1 MKTFTRIIRR
11 YILAVTTLIVLF
23 LALFVY
29 TGYQYASTYP
39 QELYTSGAVADA
51 LTEQNGQLV
60 FDPAHTPAEW
70 MDGYEWA
77 MVLDDDGNIIWSYQL
92 PENLDHRYT
101 SSQVASFTRWFLND
115 YPVFCWIQDYGLF
128 VIALA
133 PGSLWRY
140 NVWMSSALIEGL
152 IRSLP
157 PFFLF
162 LFLIVLGACLFFS
175 WRSAKQLRIVSDGL
189 DALANGQTVTLSTRG
204 FTGELAET
212 LNQTSRQLQTRN
224 EIIARRDTA
233 RTNWIAGVSHDI
245 RTPLALILGWAEQLA
260 RDAALPAPARQ
271 KADDIR
277 AQSEKIRSLIEDL
290 NLTSKL
296 QYGAQPLRCQPV
308 TSGPFLRELAAQFCE
323 SPLAGSAAFEL
334 YQTPE
339 AERSI
344 LNLDKAL
351 LTRAVENLLGNSVRH
366 NPAPVSIRMETML
379 ADGQFRL
386 TVTDNGRGY
395 PPTVLAALQDPETP
409 DPPHILGLHVV
420 EQILQAH
427 GGHAVFGQ
435 NTPNGALSTLTLPL
449 YNKARNPQEPKA
461 K

>member
-29 TGYQYASTYP
+29 TGYRYASTYP
-39 QELYTSGAVADA
+39 QGLYTSGAVADA

-77 MVLDDDGNIIWSYQL
+77 MVLDDDGNVIWSYQL

-162 LFLIVLGACLFFS
+162 LFLTVLGACLFFS
-175 WRSAKQLRIVSDGL
+175 WRSAKQLRTVSDGL

-204 FTGELAET
+204 FTGELAEK
-212 LNQTSRQLQTRN
+212 LNQTSQQLQKRN
-224 EIIARRDTA
+224 ELIARRDTA

-245 RTPLALILGWAEQLA
+245 RTPLSLILGWAEQLGQ
-260 RDAALPAPARQ
+260 DAALPESSRE
-271 KADDIR
+271 KASGICT
-277 AQSEKIRSLIEDL
+277 QSEKIRSLIEDL

-296 QYGAQPLRCQPV
+296 QYGAQPLRCQPL
-308 TSGPFLRELAAQFCE
+308 TAGPLLRELAAQFYE
-323 SPLAGSAAFEL
+323 NPLAESCEL
-334 YQTPE
+334 ELSQTEE
-339 AERSI
+339 AEHTV
-344 LNLDKAL
+344 LNVDKAL
-351 LTRAVENLLGNSVRH
+351 LSRAVENLLNNSVRH
-366 NPAPVSIRMETML
+366 NTQPVTVTL
-379 ADGQFRL
+379 TAQLTNGLFQL
-386 TVTDNGRGY
+386 TVSDNGQGY
-395 PPTVLAALQDPETP
+395 PPAVLAALREPETS
-409 DPPHILGLHVV
+409 DNAPHILGLHVV
-420 EQILQAH
+420 EQIIQAH
-427 GGHAVFGQ
+427 GGHTVFGQ
-435 NTPNGALSTLTLPL
+435 NLPQGAKSDLFLPMQ
-449 YNKARNPQEPKA
+449 KK
-461 K
+461 

>member
-29 TGYQYASTYP
+29 TGYRYASTYP
-39 QELYTSGAVADA
+39 QGLYTSGAVADA

-77 MVLDDDGNIIWSYQL
+77 MVLDDDGNVIWSYQL

-175 WRSAKQLRIVSDGL
+175 WRSAKQLRTVSDGL
-189 DALANGQTVTLSTRG
+189 DALANGQTVTLSSQG
-204 FTGELAET
+204 FTGELAEK
-212 LNQTSRQLQTRN
+212 LNQTSQQLQKRN
-224 EIIARRDTA
+224 ELIARRDTA

-245 RTPLALILGWAEQLA
+245 RTPLSLILGWAEQLGQ
-260 RDAALPAPARQ
+260 DAALPESSRE
-271 KADDIR
+271 KASGICT
-277 AQSEKIRSLIEDL
+277 QSEKIRSLIEDL

-296 QYGAQPLRCQPV
+296 QYGAQPLRCQPL
-308 TSGPFLRELAAQFCE
+308 TAGPLLRELAAQFYE
-323 SPLAGSAAFEL
+323 NPLAESCEL
-334 YQTPE
+334 ELSQTEE
-339 AERSI
+339 AEHTV
-344 LNLDKAL
+344 LNVDKAL
-351 LTRAVENLLGNSVRH
+351 LSRAVENLLNNSVRH
-366 NPAPVSIRMETML
+366 NTQPVTVSLTAQL
-379 ADGQFRL
+379 TNGLFQL
-386 TVTDNGRGY
+386 TVSDNGQSY
-395 PPTVLAALQDPETP
+395 PPAVLAALREPETS
-409 DPPHILGLHVV
+409 DNAPHILGLHVV
-420 EQILQAH
+420 EQIIQAH
-427 GGHAVFGQ
+427 GGHVVFRQ
-435 NTPNGALSTLTLPL
+435 NLPQGAKSDLFLPVQ
-449 YNKARNPQEPKA
+449 KK
-461 K
+461 

>member
-29 TGYQYASTYP
+29 TGYRYASTYP
-39 QELYTSGAVADA
+39 QGLYTSGAVADA

-77 MVLDDDGNIIWSYQL
+77 MVLDDDGNVIWSYQL

-175 WRSAKQLRIVSDGL
+175 WRSAKQLRTVSDGL

-204 FTGELAET
+204 FTGELAEK
-212 LNQTSRQLQTRN
+212 LNQTSQQLQKRN
-224 EIIARRDTA
+224 ELIARRDTA

-245 RTPLALILGWAEQLA
+245 RTPLSLILGWAEQLGQ
-260 RDAALPAPARQ
+260 DAALPESSRE
-271 KADDIR
+271 KANGICT
-277 AQSEKIRSLIEDL
+277 QSEKIRSLIEDL

-296 QYGAQPLRCQPV
+296 QYGAQPLRCQPL
-308 TSGPFLRELAAQFCE
+308 TAGPLFRELAAQFYE
-323 SPLAGSAAFEL
+323 NPLAESCEL
-334 YQTPE
+334 ELSQTEE
-339 AERSI
+339 AEHAI
-344 LNLDKAL
+344 LNVDKAL
-351 LTRAVENLLGNSVRH
+351 LSRAVENLLNNSVRH
-366 NPAPVSIRMETML
+366 NTQPVTVTL
-379 ADGQFRL
+379 TAQLTNGLFQL
-386 TVTDNGRGY
+386 TVSDNGQGY
-395 PPTVLAALQDPETP
+395 PPTVLAALREPETS
-409 DPPHILGLHVV
+409 DNAPHILGLHVV
-420 EQILQAH
+420 EQIIQAH
-427 GGHAVFGQ
+427 GGHVVFGQ
-435 NTPNGALSTLTLPL
+435 NLPQGAKSDLFLPMQ
-449 YNKARNPQEPKA
+449 KK
-461 K
+461 

>member
-39 QELYTSGAVADA
+39 QGLYTSGAVADA

-70 MDGYEWA
+70 MHGYEWA
-77 MVLDDDGNIIWSYQL
+77 MVLDDDGNVIWSYQL

-140 NVWMSSALIEGL
+140 NVRMSSALIEGL

-175 WRSAKQLRIVSDGL
+175 WRSAKQLRTVSDGL
-189 DALANGQTVTLSTRG
+189 DALAKGQTVTLSTRG

-245 RTPLALILGWAEQLA
+245 RTPLSLILGWAEQLA

-323 SPLAGSAAFEL
+323 SPLAGSATFEL

-379 ADGQFRL
+379 ANGQFRL

-449 YNKARNPQEPKA
+449 YSKARNPQEPKA

>member
-39 QELYTSGAVADA
+39 QGLYTSGAVADA

-204 FTGELAET
+204 FTGELAEK
-212 LNQTSRQLQTRN
+212 LNQTSQQLQKRN
-224 EIIARRDTA
+224 ELIARRDTA

-245 RTPLALILGWAEQLA
+245 RTPLSLILGWAEQLGQ
-260 RDAALPAPARQ
+260 DAVLPESSRE
-271 KADDIR
+271 KASGICT
-277 AQSEKIRSLIEDL
+277 QSEKIRSLIEDL
-290 NLTSKL
+290 NLTSNL
-296 QYGAQPLRCQPV
+296 QYGAQPLRCQPL
-308 TSGPFLRELAAQFCE
+308 TAGPFLRELAAQFCE

-435 NTPNGALSTLTLPL
+435 NVPKGAKSDLFLPL
-449 YNKARNPQEPKA
+449 QKISKQTY
-461 K
+461 

>member
-11 YILAVTTLIVLF
+11 YILAVTALIVLF

-29 TGYQYASTYP
+29 TGYRYASTYP
-39 QELYTSGAVADA
+39 QGLYTSGAVADA

-77 MVLDDDGNIIWSYQL
+77 MVLDDDGNVIWSYQL

-175 WRSAKQLRIVSDGL
+175 WRSAKQLRTVSDGL

-204 FTGELAET
+204 FTGELAEK
-212 LNQTSRQLQTRN
+212 LNQTSQQLQKRN
-224 EIIARRDTA
+224 ELIARRDTA

-245 RTPLALILGWAEQLA
+245 RTPLSLILGWAEQLGQ
-260 RDAALPAPARQ
+260 DAALPESSRE
-271 KADDIR
+271 KASGICT
-277 AQSEKIRSLIEDL
+277 QSEKIRSLIEDL

-296 QYGAQPLRCQPV
+296 QYGAQPLRCQPL
-308 TSGPFLRELAAQFCE
+308 TAGPLLRELAAQFYE
-323 SPLAGSAAFEL
+323 NPLAESCEL
-334 YQTPE
+334 ELSQTEE
-339 AERSI
+339 AEHAI
-344 LNLDKAL
+344 LHVDKAL
-351 LTRAVENLLGNSVRH
+351 LSRAVENLLNNSVRH
-366 NPAPVSIRMETML
+366 NTQPVTVTL
-379 ADGQFRL
+379 TAQLTNGLFQL
-386 TVTDNGRGY
+386 TVSDNGQSY
-395 PPTVLAALQDPETP
+395 PPAVLAALREPETS
-409 DPPHILGLHVV
+409 DNAPHILGLHVV
-420 EQILQAH
+420 EQIIQAH
-427 GGHAVFGQ
+427 GGHVVFGQ
-435 NTPNGALSTLTLPL
+435 NLPQGAKSDLFLPMQ
-449 YNKARNPQEPKA
+449 KK
-461 K
+461 